1 MANMTR
7 FGRWRW
13 HLAAL
18 LAYAAESWLYLDH
31 AAPLTKSVL
40 GLGSDPS
47 LIMWFLRYWPWAAAH
62 HLTSLQTH
70 LVWQPA
76 GLNLAWTTSVPL
88 LALLGLPFT
97 LLGGSILAF
106 NLLTLAAPAL
116 AAGAAY
122 LLCLELF
129 EVPVAALIGGWLFGF
144 SPYEA
149 AQTIDHLNLDF
160 TCLLPLLLLAVV
172 RRLRGK
178 SGRAFSVAAFGLLLG
193 AQFLICPEILA
204 TSALVSG
211 IALALAVWLLPPRR
225 PQFAALLLDLTLAAP
240 IALLLS
246 APILYAMLTGPFDV
260 AHPAQWS
267 YIFSTDLL
275 NFILP
280 TKTAA
285 YGGAFFHH
293 FSKTFSGGLD
303 EQAGYLGLPVI
314 VLLFIAGRQFWRRPE
329 YRLLFIVLVIVLLAS
344 LGPELHIAG
353 HATGIALPWAL
364 LLHLPL
370 LGAALPARMALYS
383 SLLIAIILSGWV
395 AARAQRLRIIAGALA
410 CISLMPVWH
419 PVSPSPSLTFFR
431 PGHVQA
437 ALGPHPRLLL
447 LPFGISGNSSY
458 WQAESAFTFS
468 QVGGYLGY
476 PPLSF
481 QAYPAVTEL
490 FNNKFPPRAAVDLA
504 KFCHQTGVQ
513 YVVVTPGTSPA
524 GWATIQA
531 LDWHAQKIDDVTVFT
546 VPAP

>member
-1 MANMTR
+1 MVDKKIS
-7 FGRWRW
+7 WRW

-47 LIMWFLRYWPWAAAH
+47 SIMWFLSYWPWAAAH
-62 HLTSLQTH
+62 HITSLQTH
-70 LVWQPA
+70 LLWQPA

-106 NLLTLAAPAL
+106 NVLTLAAPAL
-116 AAGAAY
+116 AAAAAY

-129 EVPVAALIGGWLFGF
+129 AVPPAALIGGWLFGF
-144 SPYEA
+144 SSYEA

-172 RRLRGK
+172 RRMRGK
-178 SGRAFSVAAFGLLLG
+178 SGRAFSVVAFGLLLG

-211 IALALAVWLLPPRR
+211 IALPLTFWLLPPRR
-225 PQFAALLLDLTLAAP
+225 AQLAVLLLDLTLAAP

-246 APILYAMLTGPFDV
+246 APILYAMLTGPYDL
-260 AHPAQWS
+260 AHPPQWP

-280 TKTAA
+280 TKTSA
-285 YGGAFFHH
+285 YGGALFHR
-293 FSKTFSGGLD
+293 FTKTFSGGLD

-314 VLLFIAGRQFWRRPE
+314 ALLLIACRNFWHRPE
-329 YRLLFIVLVIVLLAS
+329 YRLLFIVLAVVLLAS

-353 HATGIALPWAL
+353 HATGIALPWTL

-370 LGAALPARMALYS
+370 LGAALPSRMALYS

-410 CISLMPVWH
+410 CLSLKPAWH
-419 PVSPSPSLTFFR
+419 PVSPSPALTFFR

-447 LPFGISGNSSY
+447 LPFGITGPSSF
-458 WQAESAFTFS
+458 WQQESRFS
-468 QVGGYLGY
+468 FAQTGGYLGY
-476 PPLSF
+476 PPAAI
-481 QAYPAVTEL
+481 QADKPILRFYFGRDYPGFTPD
-490 FNNKFPPRAAVDLA
+490 FIR
-504 KFCHQTGVQ
+504 FCQSTHTDF
-513 YVVVTPGTSPA
+513 VVAGPGTSA
-524 GWATIQA
+524 HIMAQMQA
-531 LDWHAQKIDDVTVFT
+531 LDWHAQRIDDVTVFT